1 MEVYNMK
8 NHNDEII
15 DRKQYTIGNLIEAID
30 KHLKTETNEAVII
43 SLKEIRLAY
52 IVECENYP
60 YRLLRRLVD
69 YLYTKD
75 QTMDMIDC
83 IEISQIELIENHDD
97 IVYYIKHYYHRN
109 RLIDN
114 YNRGRYQINYKLF
127 SMDTLLS
134 KNKMHKLLKTY
145 AVSNDARL
153 RFNLEDNNELS

>member
-8 NHNDEII
+8 NKYDKIMDI
-15 DRKQYTIGNLIEAID
+15 DRKQYTTGDLIEAID
-30 KHLKTETNEAVII
+30 HLLKTEINEAIII
-43 SLKEIRLAY
+43 SLKEVRLAY
-52 IVECENYP
+52 IIECENYP
-60 YRLLRRLVD
+60 YRLLRRLID
-69 YLYTKD
+69 YVYTKD

-109 RLIDN
+109 RLIDI

-134 KNKMHKLLKTY
+134 KNKLRNLLKTY
-145 AVSNDARL
+145 AESNDAKL
-153 RFNLEDNNELS
+153 RFNLEG